1 MILFKVAFKIFLFVV
16 NTVVR
21 LITYLK
27 LLLPKWFAILKN
39 ER

>member
-1 MILFKVAFKIFLFVV
+1 MIFFKVAFKILFVV
-16 NTVVR
+16 NTDVR

-27 LLLPKWFAILKN
+27 LLLPKWFAILGN